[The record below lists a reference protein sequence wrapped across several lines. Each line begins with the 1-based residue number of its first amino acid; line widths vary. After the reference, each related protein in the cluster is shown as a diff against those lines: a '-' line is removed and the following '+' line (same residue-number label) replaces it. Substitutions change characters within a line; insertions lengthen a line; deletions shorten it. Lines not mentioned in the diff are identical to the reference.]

1 MQLCF
6 VVSHTLTT
14 VSFCLKDSSLCCI
27 ASYDALR
34 LIFYVHI
41 SSIPHPPPYLS
52 FWARLHK
59 DKCLESISTVPW
71 LRCPP
76 PVHILCLQQFINF
89 ILARAKQRETSQ
101 QHSLLVLTPL
111 PSIAL
116 VSPQCALC
124 ALGARFIWMRTFL
137 QSANHHPQTLYCTR
151 VIFFCLVR

>member
-1 MQLCF
+1 MF
-6 VVSHTLTT
+6 VKCNYVLLSLFVSKIYL
-14 VSFCLKDSSLCCI
+14 SLCCI

-41 SSIPHPPPYLS
+41 SSTPHLPTYLS

-89 ILARAKQRETSQ
+89 ILAREPNRDITTT
-101 QHSLLVLTPL
+101 LLVGVDSSPL
-111 PSIAL
+111 NCSGFTS
-116 VSPQCALC
+116 VRSLC